1 MEAELARAKLDYAE
15 RVEQLSDELGEL
27 RRGELEKAQRYE
39 QHVQDLEGMISAY
52 RVQVE
57 TLTLQYNSDKFE
69 LERINKEQIEQ
80 IKTEIDQICENK
92 TEQEREIQIFR
103 VQLLEKDQAL
113 ERERERRCEAEQQA
127 AIRLQ
132 EAELKLQD
140 LQR

>member
-1 MEAELARAKLDYAE
+1 
-15 RVEQLSDELGEL
+15 
-27 RRGELEKAQRYE
+27 
-39 QHVQDLEGMISAY
+39 MISAY

-113 ERERERRCEAEQQA
+113 ERERERRCEVEQQA